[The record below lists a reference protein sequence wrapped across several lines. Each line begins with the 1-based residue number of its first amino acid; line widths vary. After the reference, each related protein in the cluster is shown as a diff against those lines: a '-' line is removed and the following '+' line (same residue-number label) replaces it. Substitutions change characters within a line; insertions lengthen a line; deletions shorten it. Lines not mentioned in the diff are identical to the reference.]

1 MSTLEARIASLE
13 RGARKTLPVYLVEL
27 EDGTQRRMDA
37 LDLLLHLD
45 ERGAGMEDRQDIR
58 NIQTIAGTLPTGA
71 AWDSLRKEINKW
83 EQSST

>member
-13 RGARKTLPVYLVEL
+13 RGAKKPLPVYLVEFHN
-27 EDGTQRRMDA
+27 GTQRRMDA

-45 ERGAGMEDRQDIR
+45 EQGAGMEGRQDIK

-71 AWDSLRKEINKW
+71 AWDSLRKDIEKW
-83 EQSST
+83 KI

>member
-1 MSTLEARIASLE
+1 MSTFETRISALE
-13 RGARKTLPVYLVEL
+13 RAAKKPLPVYLVEFS
-27 EDGTQRRMDA
+27 DGTQRRMDA